1 MTLSMLKGFQWAA
14 LPVVLLLLAVTIR
27 GWYRGGGAQRD
38 RIFWIMLWIV
48 AGIAIAWPEGT
59 ALLARALGIGRGTD
73 LVLYCAVLTMLVGF
87 LMVYARLQKLNRE
100 ITLLTRHLA
109 LQEAETPKP

>member
-1 MTLSMLKGFQWAA
+1 MNLSVLNGFQWAA
-14 LPVVLLLLAVTIR
+14 LSVIVLLIAVTVR

-48 AGIAIAWPEGT
+48 AGRAIAWPKGT
-59 ALLARALGIGRGTD
+59 VLLAHALGIGRGTD

-109 LQEAETPKP
+109 LQEAATPKT